1 MSKKISFDP
10 SLSNSS
16 DRVKAWL
23 DSLFID
29 HSIFRLV
36 WSNFDIVIPNK
47 VYRCNHP
54 TPTRLHTLAQK
65 YHIKTIINLRGKR
78 DCGSDALSRD
88 TVKQLG
94 ITQFDL
100 PFESRG
106 APHKDRILNLANIY
120 PTLEFP
126 ILIHCKSGAD
136 RAGLVAA
143 LVMLFE
149 HKSIEDAV
157 SQLSW
162 KYGHFKRAKTGIL
175 DEFFIYYYQQT
186 KGKVEFL
193 TWVEQEYHEE
203 LLRKKFKPKGFSSFI
218 TDKILR
224 RE

>member
-10 SLSNSS
+10 SLSRSS
-16 DRVKAWL
+16 DRCKAWL
-23 DSLFID
+23 DSLFVD

-36 WSNFDIVIPNK
+36 WSNFDIVIPDK

-54 TPTRLHTLAQK
+54 TPARLRKLAQK
-65 YHIKTIINLRGKR
+65 YHIKTILNLRGHR
-78 DCGSDALSRD
+78 DCGSDVLSR
-88 TVKQLG
+88 TAAKQLG
-94 ITQFDL
+94 ITLLDL

-106 APHKDRILNLANIY
+106 APHKDRILNLARIY

-143 LVMLFE
+143 LIMLLE
-149 HKSIEDAV
+149 HKTLEEAID
-157 SQLSW
+157 QLSW
-162 KYGHFKRAKTGIL
+162 RFGHFKQAKTGIL
-175 DEFFIYYYQQT
+175 DQFFIYYYQQT
-186 KGKVEFL
+186 SGKTDFL
-193 TWVEQEYHEE
+193 TWVEQEYHED

-218 TDKILR
+218 TDRILR